1 MPDWQ
6 GLSRVS
12 AKGLSHHTTWP
23 FRLNMPRIGSGA
35 FCMPSR
41 GSMSET
47 QPLPGP
53 NIVPFQKNRP
63 ANSELPRMIFKGGE
77 FQNSFS
83 FHSLDLIYCICA
95 ICCTVWFAAFWGVT
109 LLVTLV
115 HEHICV
121 LIKAPWCQKGW
132 GGVLLGSQQERRCL
146 RYTLSGAFASTEW
159 CWVGAYGWGWGEV
172 LCLCLP

>member
-1 MPDWQ
+1 MFYNAMWRMKRRGAEGRWKLCQPVHDENLETNNEGSPGSHTWNCHRPNQIISPSMPDWQ

-95 ICCTVWFAAFWGVT
+95 ICCTVWFAAFFG
-109 LLVTLV
+109 
-115 HEHICV
+115 
-121 LIKAPWCQKGW
+121 
-132 GGVLLGSQQERRCL
+132 
-146 RYTLSGAFASTEW
+146 
-159 CWVGAYGWGWGEV
+159 
-172 LCLCLP
+172 